1 MRYDFSGYYVYER
14 RRIVYSPTQLIVN
27 ILVSQKRRSVNKV
40 LIEDLQILVEDFTF
54 SKSLKKASERLFTK
68 TFLRKFNLRVNFSLE

>member
-1 MRYDFSGYYVYER
+1 MYER

-40 LIEDLQILVEDFTF
+40 SIEDLQILVEDFTF
-54 SKSLKKASERLFTK
+54 SKSPRRHPKAYLQRHSS
-68 TFLRKFNLRVNFSLE
+68 VSLIYE